1 MTGFIRG
8 LFGGKKQPET
18 PRAKGAFFLSEDDAK
33 TFGDIDYMRS
43 SKVVK
48 RTFARKKGQTE
59 EIESVRQISA
69 MDKQEV
75 NEYGVPRKSAQAS
88 ASTSTF
94 ESASSFEKFRSFNN
108 FQAPETSKFQRRKG
122 DDNMDMFRNMARD
135 LKKK

>member
-8 LFGGKKQPET
+8 LFGGNKQPSAPKEG
-18 PRAKGAFFLSEDDAK
+18 GAFFLDEDDAK

-43 SKVVK
+43 NKVVK

-69 MDKQEV
+69 MQKQDI
-75 NEYGVPRKSAQAS
+75 NEYGVPTQ
-88 ASTSTF
+88 STPAPTPTF
-94 ESASSFEKFRSFNN
+94 ENSKSTTE
-108 FQAPETSKFQRRKG
+108 PPKFQRRKG
-122 DDNMDMFRNMARD
+122 DDSMDMFRNMARD